1 MWFEKLTGFKEESPD
16 QVRKNLKVEDG
27 ILTSLVNGQSYH
39 CGQLEIPNLAALR
52 ELHPDVETGSVP
64 IKLSEVVANV
74 QDLHLDPENEGAL
87 FQAASQ
93 FNLLEMVSPEVTPEQ
108 GVGIYEHDRTQ
119 GPACAIACGAG
130 TIYRN
135 YFVPVDGQIGQSTD
149 HQIDCLQDIGIA
161 LDNPEHQ
168 YWTMKNG
175 YALANLKGIR
185 YIDDYLPGLTPAEYE
200 SMKGKLRIGLQWDT
214 EVTLQADSQLVSQIY
229 CSALPV
235 AYTQI
240 HIDLWERFARLVLDA
255 TYEATFYAALTNRER
270 TGNNR
275 LFLTLVGGGVF
286 GNSASWIIASIQQMI
301 NKFEGTGLDIR
312 IVSYG
317 KPDPRVRE
325 LLDRL

>member
-1 MWFEKLTGFKEESPD
+1 
-16 QVRKNLKVEDG
+16 
-27 ILTSLVNGQSYH
+27 
-39 CGQLEIPNLAALR
+39 
-52 ELHPDVETGSVP
+52 
-64 IKLSEVVANV
+64 
-74 QDLHLDPENEGAL
+74 
-87 FQAASQ
+87 
-93 FNLLEMVSPEVTPEQ
+93 
-108 GVGIYEHDRTQ
+108 
-119 GPACAIACGAG
+119 
-130 TIYRN
+130 
-135 YFVPVDGQIGQSTD
+135 
-149 HQIDCLQDIGIA
+149 
-161 LDNPEHQ
+161 
-168 YWTMKNG
+168 MKNG

-185 YIDDYLPGLTPAEYE
+185 YIDDYLPSLAPEEHE

-240 HIDLWERFARLVLDA
+240 HSDLWERFARLVLDA
-255 TYEATFYAALTNRER
+255 TYEATFYAALTNRQR

-286 GNSASWIIASIQQMI
+286 GNRASWIIAAIQQMI

-317 KPDPRVRE
+317 KPDPRVQE